1 MFRDWKVKRTLS
13 EFVGKKSSLTEFES
27 KEKKISQA
35 LPRPLDRSQLLIDQQ
50 EKNIFRIRFE
60 SIWMILNLFIQN
72 PLVSKKIKTMNTRS
86 LSTYLF
92 ILLAS
97 IIFSSCSSKPQQK
110 AETAESTPSVEPKA
124 PQKTILFFGN
134 SLTAAYGIDP
144 EDGFAGLTQFRI
156 DSLGLDYKVINGG
169 LSGETTAGGLSRL
182 DWFLEDEPT
191 IFILELGG
199 NDGLRG
205 ILLSETKNNLLA
217 IIDKVRSKYPD
228 TKIILA
234 GMQIPP
240 NMGQEY
246 AKEFSEL
253 YPAVAAEKNVTL
265 IPFLLDRVGGIPEL
279 NLPDGIH
286 PTEAG
291 HRIVFETIWPYIEA
305 VL

>member
-1 MFRDWKVKRTLS
+1 MKFTPKALSFYSLLLMFGL
-13 EFVGKKSSLTEFES
+13 
-27 KEKKISQA
+27 A
-35 LPRPLDRSQLLIDQQ
+35 
-50 EKNIFRIRFE
+50 
-60 SIWMILNLFIQN
+60 
-72 PLVSKKIKTMNTRS
+72 
-86 LSTYLF
+86 
-92 ILLAS
+92 LAS
-97 IIFSSCSSKPQQK
+97 CSGEKTESAQS
-110 AETAESTPSVEPKA
+110 ETTAEKSADTTTDK
-124 PQKTILFFGN
+124 KTILFFGN

-144 EDGFAGLTQFRI
+144 EDGFAGLIQSRI

-182 DWFLEDEPT
+182 DWFLEEEPA
-191 IFILELGG
+191 IFVLELGG

-205 ILLSETKNNLLA
+205 ILLSETKKNLLA

-246 AKEFSEL
+246 SKEFSEL

-286 PTEAG
+286 PTEEG
-291 HRIVFETIWPYIEA
+291 HKIVMETIWPFIEA
-305 VL
+305 SL

>member
-1 MFRDWKVKRTLS
+1 MNFKPKGLFTYS
-13 EFVGKKSSLTEFES
+13 FVLLLGLALASCA
-27 KEKKISQA
+27 EKK
-35 LPRPLDRSQLLIDQQ
+35 
-50 EKNIFRIRFE
+50 
-60 SIWMILNLFIQN
+60 
-72 PLVSKKIKTMNTRS
+72 
-86 LSTYLF
+86 
-92 ILLAS
+92 
-97 IIFSSCSSKPQQK
+97 
-110 AETAESTPSVEPKA
+110 AESTDVEATSETITEAKSDE
-124 PQKTILFFGN
+124 KTILFFGN

-144 EDGFAGLTQFRI
+144 EDGFPGLVQSRI

-182 DWFLEDEPT
+182 DWFLEDEPY

-205 ILLSETKNNLLA
+205 IQLSETKNNLLR
-217 IIDKVRSKYPD
+217 IIDKVQSKYPE

-246 AKEFSEL
+246 SKEFSEL

-265 IPFLLDRVGGIPEL
+265 IPFLLDRVGGVPEL

-286 PTEAG
+286 PTEEG
-291 HRIVFETIWPYIEA
+291 HKIVAETIWPFIEA
-305 VL
+305 AL